1 MTGSVTA
8 TSPRAQYKHKPLTAS
23 AKRET
28 PKPSTRSAAKVTHWL
43 EQPVMDALTVE
54 NQQIG
59 CVLHHSLGCL
69 YITPNWFTQFGHTV
83 ASVMGPSFWSFI
95 HDSHRDKLQQA
106 IKSFS
111 GGKPTAPIRIQVKAK
126 GSKWRWAELCFLKV
140 IREESLPEKQVI
152 VSFRDMTSEMQVQN
166 RLHKL
171 CLENELALNA
181 RSEFMAHLS
190 HELRTPLN
198 AILGFTQMIENRV
211 YGKLGN
217 PKYDEYI
224 RNIQQSGTTLLSKL
238 NDLFEIAH
246 IDAGYAD
253 LNEEAIDVASLIREV
268 VEIHSHKAFEHQVKI
283 KIRALKQPIII
294 HADRIM
300 MLKVMINLLSN
311 AIKFNRKGGEVFIR
325 AEITPEKHLA
335 ITFSDTGHG
344 LGEVQL
350 GKIRDAIAHEEGF
363 VGRDR
368 NHIGLGLALAVE
380 LVKLH
385 KGVIEVES
393 EPGVGSH
400 FAIVLPDSRVVVK
413 KTTKKAA
420 LVA

>member
-1 MTGSVTA
+1 MMDNSVHVK
-8 TSPRAQYKHKPLTAS
+8 SRAVRPSRVSAQQKSLEKPAP
-23 AKRET
+23 A
-28 PKPSTRSAAKVTHWL
+28 PAKVTHWL
-43 EQPVMDALTVE
+43 EQPVLEALVSQGTQVA
-54 NQQIG
+54 

-69 YITPNWFTQFGHTV
+69 YMTPNWHSQFGHTV
-83 ASVMGPSFWSFI
+83 ASAMGPTFWSFV
-95 HDSHRDKLQQA
+95 HDTHRERLQQA
-106 IKSFS
+106 IKSYAS
-111 GGKPTAPIRIQVKAK
+111 GKSQSDSVKLQVKTK
-126 GSKWRWAELCFLKV
+126 HGKWRWAEMQFLKTM
-140 IREESLPEKQVI
+140 RDENLPEKQVLCI
-152 VSFRDMTSEMQVQN
+152 LRDITSEMQIQS
-166 RLHKL
+166 RLQKT

-198 AILGFTQMIENRV
+198 AILGFTQMIENKV

-246 IDAGYAD
+246 IDAGYAEIND
-253 LNEEAIDVASLIREV
+253 EAIDVASLLKEV

-283 KIRALKQPIII
+283 KIKALKQPIMV

-311 AIKFNRKGGEVFIR
+311 AIKFNKAGGEVFIN
-325 AEITPEKHLA
+325 AEITPERHLA

-350 GKIRDAIAHEEGF
+350 GKIKDAIAHEEGF

-393 EPGVGSH
+393 EAGVGSH
-400 FAIVLPDSRVVVK
+400 FAIVLPESRVIVK
-413 KTTKKAA
+413 KSNKKTI